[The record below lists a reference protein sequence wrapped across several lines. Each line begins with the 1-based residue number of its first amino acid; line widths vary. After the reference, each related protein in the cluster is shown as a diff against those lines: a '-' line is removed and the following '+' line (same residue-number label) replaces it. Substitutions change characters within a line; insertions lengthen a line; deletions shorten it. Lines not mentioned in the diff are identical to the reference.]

1 MSTGRGRTLQRGAQA
16 SLKVPPA
23 HQHFVDLIDSL
34 GADVQS
40 RHEADQCLVE

>member
-1 MSTGRGRTLQRGAQA
+1 MATGCGRTPQRGAQA
-16 SLKVPPA
+16 TLQVPRA